1 MMQTLLTQTPSAPAN
16 GLDKA
21 PLSGSVES
29 KSIDGG
35 TSSDSKGDFAILIA
49 KAQNCEQGAAE
60 ASQGDNN
67 VRSAKSLAT
76 ESASPNEEASKE
88 QDPDADSKVEEV
100 PATDFLLRLQ
110 DSLKLDTSLVTPQL
124 AVVAQ
129 QSATAV
135 DGNPLPQEGEQQGI
149 ALDESEPAP
158 AAARIAR
165 QLAGQTGAQSPLA
178 TTAQLTPET
187 TVSPSAAR
195 VVVQGDASS
204 AVLSPSVLSSEGE
217 KAATTADEQSGEKAS
232 AKGETPAGGKHTK
245 PLTGAERMAQLAK
258 VLPVDESAS
267 TTKPAESLATKEAGD
282 SKSDSAAS
290 SAVTGKGQT
299 AQAATQGAAL
309 KAFSEGLKQPEV
321 GAAATSA
328 TAEGH
333 DGSSNSTGKS
343 VSNSGAKVNQ
353 NDVSFTAK
361 QEGRLTAKEGSD
373 SKSDSVTSSAV
384 TSKGQTAQAA
394 TQGAALKAFSEG
406 LKQPDAGTVTTA
418 TTAENTGMAG
428 KGAEKSAAEGSQ
440 QPATAANQGSAPV
453 TTAQSAAAQSGVT
466 SNTTTQTDSAA
477 APVMVAP
484 EQVLAQAE
492 SQGPQAPLSSIA
504 AGIKQMDVTGTD
516 EVRKAVQ
523 LEVKPKAG
531 ESEKSL
537 VAATSSS
544 ESSQSQTVQHGQ
556 NSQPQPQV
564 ADSRAP
570 AAEGTLRREPQN
582 LPHLKLASQE
592 APAELHQ
599 KVNVML
605 AEKLQQAEI
614 QLDPLGLGKM
624 KIQIQIGADSQA
636 NVHFVVQHGQTRE
649 MLEQAMPRLRDMLAG
664 QGIQLGQTQ
673 VQQQSQQQQQQGQPT
688 FSGQGQQG
696 QSGGQSHA
704 GNGQVEG
711 EPTTANLSLLVEST
725 NGSGIDF
732 YA

>member
-35 TSSDSKGDFAILIA
+35 TGSDSKGDFATLIA
-49 KAQNCEQGAAE
+49 KARNSEQGAAE
-60 ASQGDNN
+60 ATQGGNH

-76 ESASPNEEASKE
+76 ESASPKEETGKE
-88 QDPDADSKVEEV
+88 QDPDADNKVEEV

-124 AVVAQ
+124 AVAAQ
-129 QSATAV
+129 QSATVV
-135 DGNPLPQEGEQQGI
+135 DGNPLPQEGELEGI
-149 ALDESEPAP
+149 ALDESEQTP
-158 AAARIAR
+158 AAARIAQ

-178 TTAQLTPET
+178 TTANSTLDT
-187 TVSPSAAR
+187 TVSSSAAR
-195 VVVQGDASS
+195 VVAQGDAS
-204 AVLSPSVLSSEGE
+204 AAVLSSEGE
-217 KAATTADEQSGEKAS
+217 DVATIADGQAGEKAS
-232 AKGETPAGGKHTK
+232 AKGETLGADGKQTK
-245 PLTGAERMAQLAK
+245 PITGAERMAQLAK
-258 VLPVDESAS
+258 VLPVDESANTAKS
-267 TTKPAESLATKEAGD
+267 AESLAAKEAGD
-282 SKSDSAAS
+282 SKSDLSAS
-290 SAVTGKGQT
+290 SALTNKGQAT
-299 AQAATQGAAL
+299 QATTQGAAL
-309 KAFSEGLKQPEV
+309 KAFSEGLKQSEAV
-321 GAAATSA
+321 AATTSAAA
-328 TAEGH
+328 
-333 DGSSNSTGKS
+333 DGS
-343 VSNSGAKVNQ
+343 GA
-353 NDVSFTAK
+353 
-361 QEGRLTAKEGSD
+361 
-373 SKSDSVTSSAV
+373 
-384 TSKGQTAQAA
+384 
-394 TQGAALKAFSEG
+394 
-406 LKQPDAGTVTTA
+406 
-418 TTAENTGMAG
+418 AG

-440 QPATAANQGSAPV
+440 QPATAANQGSAQV
-453 TTAQSAAAQSGVT
+453 ATAQSAAESAAAQSSVT
-466 SNTTTQTDSAA
+466 ANATAQSDSAA

-484 EQVLAQAE
+484 QQVLAQAE
-492 SQGPQAPLSSIA
+492 SQGPQAPLSTIS
-504 AGIKQMDVTGTD
+504 AGIKQMEVTGTD
-516 EVRKAVQ
+516 EVRKAVS

-531 ESEKSL
+531 EAEKSL
-537 VAATSSS
+537 VATTSSS
-544 ESSQSQTVQHGQ
+544 ESSPSQTVQHGQ
-556 NSQPQPQV
+556 NSQTQLQV

-570 AAEGTLRREPQN
+570 AAETTLRREPQN

-624 KIQIQIGADSQA
+624 KIQIQMGADSQA

-688 FSGQGQQG
+688 FNGQGQQG
-696 QSGGQSHA
+696 QSSGQQRS
-704 GNGQVEG
+704 GNGLVEG
-711 EPTTANLSLLVEST
+711 ELTTSNPSLLVEST

>member
-35 TSSDSKGDFAILIA
+35 TGSDSKGDFATLIA
-49 KAQNCEQGAAE
+49 KARNSEQGAAE
-60 ASQGDNN
+60 ATQGGNH

-76 ESASPNEEASKE
+76 ESASPKEEISKE
-88 QDPDADSKVEEV
+88 QDPDADNKVEEV

-124 AVVAQ
+124 AVAAQ

-135 DGNPLPQEGEQQGI
+135 DGNPLPQEGELEGI
-149 ALDESEPAP
+149 ALDEGEQTP
-158 AAARIAR
+158 AAARIAQ

-178 TTAQLTPET
+178 TTANSTLDT
-187 TVSPSAAR
+187 TVLSSAAR
-195 VVVQGDASS
+195 VVAQGDAS
-204 AVLSPSVLSSEGE
+204 AAVLSSEGE
-217 KAATTADEQSGEKAS
+217 DAATTADEQTGEKAF
-232 AKGETPAGGKHTK
+232 AKGETLGADGKHTK
-245 PLTGAERMAQLAK
+245 PLTGAERMALLAK
-258 VLPVDESAS
+258 VLPVDESANTAKS
-267 TTKPAESLATKEAGD
+267 AESLAAKEAGD
-282 SKSDSAAS
+282 SKSDLAAS
-290 SAVTGKGQT
+290 NALTNKGQAT
-299 AQAATQGAAL
+299 QAVTQGAAL
-309 KAFSEGLKQPEV
+309 KAFSEGLKQPEA
-321 GAAATSA
+321 GAATTSA
-328 TAEGH
+328 TA
-333 DGSSNSTGKS
+333 DGSG
-343 VSNSGAKVNQ
+343 V
-353 NDVSFTAK
+353 
-361 QEGRLTAKEGSD
+361 
-373 SKSDSVTSSAV
+373 
-384 TSKGQTAQAA
+384 
-394 TQGAALKAFSEG
+394 
-406 LKQPDAGTVTTA
+406 
-418 TTAENTGMAG
+418 AG

-453 TTAQSAAAQSGVT
+453 TTAQSAAESAAAQSSVT
-466 SNTTTQTDSAA
+466 ANVTAQTDSAA
-477 APVMVAP
+477 GPVMVAP
-484 EQVLAQAE
+484 QQVLAQAE
-492 SQGPQAPLSSIA
+492 SQGPQAPLSTIS
-504 AGIKQMDVTGTD
+504 AGIKQMEVTGSD
-516 EVRKAVQ
+516 EVRKAVS

-531 ESEKSL
+531 EAEKSL
-537 VAATSSS
+537 VATTSSS
-544 ESSQSQTVQHGQ
+544 ESSPSQTVQHGQ
-556 NSQPQPQV
+556 NSQTQPQV

-570 AAEGTLRREPQN
+570 AAETTLRREPQN

-624 KIQIQIGADSQA
+624 KIQIQMGADSQA

-688 FSGQGQQG
+688 FNGQGQQG
-696 QSGGQSHA
+696 QSSGQQRS
-704 GNGQVEG
+704 GNGLVEG
-711 EPTTANLSLLVEST
+711 ELTTSNPSLLVEST

>member
-1 MMQTLLTQTPSAPAN
+1 MMQTLLTQTPSAAAN

-35 TSSDSKGDFAILIA
+35 TGSDSKGDFATLIA
-49 KAQNCEQGAAE
+49 KARNSEQGTAE
-60 ASQGDNN
+60 ATQGGNH

-76 ESASPNEEASKE
+76 ESASPKEESSKE
-88 QDPDADSKVEEV
+88 QDPDADNKVEQV

-124 AVVAQ
+124 AVAAQ
-129 QSATAV
+129 QSATVV
-135 DGNPLPQEGEQQGI
+135 DGNPLPQEGELEGI
-149 ALDESEPAP
+149 ALDESEQTP
-158 AAARIAR
+158 AAARIAQ
-165 QLAGQTGAQSPLA
+165 QLTGQTGTQSPLA
-178 TTAQLTPET
+178 TTANSTLDT
-187 TVSPSAAR
+187 TVSSSAAR
-195 VVVQGDASS
+195 VVTQGDAS
-204 AVLSPSVLSSEGE
+204 AAVLSSEGE
-217 KAATTADEQSGEKAS
+217 DAATTADEQTGEKAS
-232 AKGETPAGGKHTK
+232 AKGETLGADGKQTK

-267 TTKPAESLATKEAGD
+267 TAKSAESLAAKEAGD
-282 SKSDSAAS
+282 SKSDLSVSNAL
-290 SAVTGKGQT
+290 TNKGQAT
-299 AQAATQGAAL
+299 QAATQGAAL
-309 KAFSEGLKQPEV
+309 KAFSEGLKQPEA
-321 GAAATSA
+321 GATTTSA
-328 TAEGH
+328 TA
-333 DGSSNSTGKS
+333 DGSG
-343 VSNSGAKVNQ
+343 VV
-353 NDVSFTAK
+353 
-361 QEGRLTAKEGSD
+361 
-373 SKSDSVTSSAV
+373 
-384 TSKGQTAQAA
+384 
-394 TQGAALKAFSEG
+394 
-406 LKQPDAGTVTTA
+406 
-418 TTAENTGMAG
+418 G
-428 KGAEKSAAEGSQ
+428 KGTEKGAAEGSL

-453 TTAQSAAAQSGVT
+453 TTAQSAAESAAAQGNVT
-466 SNTTTQTDSAA
+466 TNATTQSDSAA

-484 EQVLAQAE
+484 QQVLAQAE
-492 SQGPQAPLSSIA
+492 SQGPQAPLSTIS
-504 AGIKQMDVTGTD
+504 AGIKQMEVTGTD
-516 EVRKAVQ
+516 EVRKAVS

-531 ESEKSL
+531 EAEKSL
-537 VAATSSS
+537 VATTSSS

-556 NSQPQPQV
+556 NSQTQPQV

-570 AAEGTLRREPQN
+570 AAETTLRREPQN

-624 KIQIQIGADSQA
+624 KIQIQMGADSQA

-688 FSGQGQQG
+688 FNGQGQQG
-696 QSGGQSHA
+696 QSSGQPRS
-704 GNGQVEG
+704 GNGLVEG
-711 EPTTANLSLLVEST
+711 ELTTSNPSLLVEST

>member
-35 TSSDSKGDFAILIA
+35 TGSDSKGDFATLIA
-49 KAQNCEQGAAE
+49 KARNSEQGAAE
-60 ASQGDNN
+60 ATQGGNH

-76 ESASPNEEASKE
+76 ESASPKEETGKE
-88 QDPDADSKVEEV
+88 QDPDADNKVEEV

-124 AVVAQ
+124 AVAAQ
-129 QSATAV
+129 QSATVV
-135 DGNPLPQEGEQQGI
+135 DGNPLPQEGELEGI
-149 ALDESEPAP
+149 ALDEGEQTP
-158 AAARIAR
+158 AAARIAQ

-178 TTAQLTPET
+178 TTANSTSET
-187 TVSPSAAR
+187 TVSSSAAR
-195 VVVQGDASS
+195 VVAQGDAS
-204 AVLSPSVLSSEGE
+204 AAVLSSEGE
-217 KAATTADEQSGEKAS
+217 DAATTADGQSGEKAF
-232 AKGETPAGGKHTK
+232 AKGETLGADGKHTK

-267 TTKPAESLATKEAGD
+267 TAKSVESLAAKEAGD
-282 SKSDSAAS
+282 SKSDLAAS
-290 SAVTGKGQT
+290 NALTNKGQ
-299 AQAATQGAAL
+299 ATQATTQGTAL
-309 KAFSEGLKQPEV
+309 KAFSEGLKQSEA
-321 GAAATSA
+321 GAATTSA
-328 TAEGH
+328 TA
-333 DGSSNSTGKS
+333 DGSG
-343 VSNSGAKVNQ
+343 V
-353 NDVSFTAK
+353 
-361 QEGRLTAKEGSD
+361 
-373 SKSDSVTSSAV
+373 
-384 TSKGQTAQAA
+384 
-394 TQGAALKAFSEG
+394 
-406 LKQPDAGTVTTA
+406 
-418 TTAENTGMAG
+418 AG

-440 QPATAANQGSAPV
+440 QSATAANQGSAYV
-453 TTAQSAAAQSGVT
+453 TTAQSAAESAAAQSSVT
-466 SNTTTQTDSAA
+466 ANATAQSDSAA

-484 EQVLAQAE
+484 QQVLAQAE
-492 SQGPQAPLSSIA
+492 SQGPQAPLSTIS
-504 AGIKQMDVTGTD
+504 AGIKQMEVTGTD
-516 EVRKAVQ
+516 EVRKAVS

-531 ESEKSL
+531 EAEKSL
-537 VAATSSS
+537 VATTSNS
-544 ESSQSQTVQHGQ
+544 ESSPSQTVQHGQ
-556 NSQPQPQV
+556 NSQTQPQV

-570 AAEGTLRREPQN
+570 AAETTLRREPQN

-624 KIQIQIGADSQA
+624 KIQIQMGADSQA

-688 FSGQGQQG
+688 FNGQGQQG
-696 QSGGQSHA
+696 QSSGQPQS
-704 GNGQVEG
+704 GNGLVEG
-711 EPTTANLSLLVEST
+711 ELTTSNPSLLVEST

>member
-35 TSSDSKGDFAILIA
+35 TGSDSKGDFATLIA
-49 KAQNCEQGAAE
+49 KARNSEQGTPE
-60 ASQGDNN
+60 ATQGGNH

-76 ESASPNEEASKE
+76 ESASPKEEIGKE
-88 QDPDADSKVEEV
+88 EDPDADNKVEEV

-124 AVVAQ
+124 AVAAQ

-135 DGNPLPQEGEQQGI
+135 DGNPLPQEGEQEGI
-149 ALDESEPAP
+149 ALDEGEQTP
-158 AAARIAR
+158 AAARIAS

-178 TTAQLTPET
+178 TTANSTLDT
-187 TVSPSAAR
+187 TVSSSAAR
-195 VVVQGDASS
+195 VVAKGDAS
-204 AVLSPSVLSSEGE
+204 AAVLSSEGE
-217 KAATTADEQSGEKAS
+217 DAATTADGQAGEKAS
-232 AKGETPAGGKHTK
+232 AKGETLGADGKHTK

-258 VLPVDESAS
+258 VLPVDESANTAKS
-267 TTKPAESLATKEAGD
+267 AESLAAKEAGD
-282 SKSDSAAS
+282 SKSDLAAS
-290 SAVTGKGQT
+290 NALTNKGQAT
-299 AQAATQGAAL
+299 QAATQGAAL
-309 KAFSEGLKQPEV
+309 KAFNEGLKQSEA
-321 GAAATSA
+321 GAATTSA
-328 TAEGH
+328 TA
-333 DGSSNSTGKS
+333 DGSG
-343 VSNSGAKVNQ
+343 V
-353 NDVSFTAK
+353 
-361 QEGRLTAKEGSD
+361 
-373 SKSDSVTSSAV
+373 
-384 TSKGQTAQAA
+384 
-394 TQGAALKAFSEG
+394 
-406 LKQPDAGTVTTA
+406 
-418 TTAENTGMAG
+418 AG

-440 QPATAANQGSAPV
+440 QPAPAANQGSAPV
-453 TTAQSAAAQSGVT
+453 TTAQSAAESAAAQSSVT
-466 SNTTTQTDSAA
+466 TNATTPTDSAA

-484 EQVLAQAE
+484 QQVLAQAE
-492 SQGPQAPLSSIA
+492 SQGPQAPLSTIS
-504 AGIKQMDVTGTD
+504 AGIKQMEVTGSD
-516 EVRKAVQ
+516 EVRKAIS

-531 ESEKSL
+531 EAEKSL
-537 VAATSSS
+537 VATTSSS

-556 NSQPQPQV
+556 NSQTQPQV

-570 AAEGTLRREPQN
+570 AAETTLRREPQN

-624 KIQIQIGADSQA
+624 KIQIQMGADSQA

-688 FSGQGQQG
+688 FNGQGQQG
-696 QSGGQSHA
+696 QSSGQQRS
-704 GNGQVEG
+704 GNGLVEG
-711 EPTTANLSLLVEST
+711 ELTTSNPSLLVEST

>member
-35 TSSDSKGDFAILIA
+35 TGSDSKGDFATLIA
-49 KAQNCEQGAAE
+49 KARNSEQGAAE
-60 ASQGDNN
+60 ATQGGNH

-76 ESASPNEEASKE
+76 ESASPKEETGKE
-88 QDPDADSKVEEV
+88 QDPDADNKVEEV

-124 AVVAQ
+124 AVAAQ

-135 DGNPLPQEGEQQGI
+135 DGNPLPQEGELEGI
-149 ALDESEPAP
+149 ALDESEQTP
-158 AAARIAR
+158 AAARIAN

-178 TTAQLTPET
+178 TTANSTSET
-187 TVSPSAAR
+187 TVLSSAAR
-195 VVVQGDASS
+195 VVAQGDAS
-204 AVLSPSVLSSEGE
+204 AAVLSSEGE
-217 KAATTADEQSGEKAS
+217 DAATTADGQAGEKAS
-232 AKGETPAGGKHTK
+232 AKGETLGADGKHTK

-267 TTKPAESLATKEAGD
+267 TAKSAESLAAKEAGD
-282 SKSDSAAS
+282 SKSDLAAS
-290 SAVTGKGQT
+290 NALTNKGQATQT
-299 AQAATQGAAL
+299 AIQGAAL
-309 KAFSEGLKQPEV
+309 KAFNEGLKQPEA
-321 GAAATSA
+321 GTA
-328 TAEGH
+328 TAEG
-333 DGSSNSTGKS
+333 
-343 VSNSGAKVNQ
+343 
-353 NDVSFTAK
+353 
-361 QEGRLTAKEGSD
+361 SD
-373 SKSDSVTSSAV
+373 
-384 TSKGQTAQAA
+384 A
-394 TQGAALKAFSEG
+394 T
-406 LKQPDAGTVTTA
+406 
-418 TTAENTGMAG
+418 G
-428 KGAEKSAAEGSQ
+428 KGAEKGAAEGSQ

-453 TTAQSAAAQSGVT
+453 RTAQSAAESAAAQSSVT
-466 SNTTTQTDSAA
+466 TNATTPTDSAA

-484 EQVLAQAE
+484 QQVLAQAE
-492 SQGPQAPLSSIA
+492 SQGPQAPLSTIS
-504 AGIKQMDVTGTD
+504 AGIKQMEVTGTD
-516 EVRKAVQ
+516 EVRKAVS

-531 ESEKSL
+531 EAEKSL
-537 VAATSSS
+537 VATTSSS
-544 ESSQSQTVQHGQ
+544 ESSPSQTVQHGQ
-556 NSQPQPQV
+556 NSQTQPQV

-570 AAEGTLRREPQN
+570 AAETTLRREPQN

-624 KIQIQIGADSQA
+624 KIQIQMGADSQA

-649 MLEQAMPRLRDMLAG
+649 MLEQTMPRLRDMLAG

-688 FSGQGQQG
+688 FNGQGQQG
-696 QSGGQSHA
+696 QSSGQPRS
-704 GNGQVEG
+704 GNGLVEG
-711 EPTTANLSLLVEST
+711 ELTTSNPSLLVEST

>member
-35 TSSDSKGDFAILIA
+35 TGSDSKGDFATLIA
-49 KAQNCEQGAAE
+49 KVRNSEQGAAE
-60 ASQGDNN
+60 ATQGGNH

-76 ESASPNEEASKE
+76 ESASPKEETGKE
-88 QDPDADSKVEEV
+88 QDPDADNKVEEV

-124 AVVAQ
+124 AVAAQ

-135 DGNPLPQEGEQQGI
+135 DGNPLPQEGELEGI
-149 ALDESEPAP
+149 ALDESEQTP
-158 AAARIAR
+158 AAARIAS

-178 TTAQLTPET
+178 TTANSTLDT
-187 TVSPSAAR
+187 TISSSAAR
-195 VVVQGDASS
+195 VVAQGDAS
-204 AVLSPSVLSSEGE
+204 AAVLSSEGE
-217 KAATTADEQSGEKAS
+217 DAATTADEQTGEKAF
-232 AKGETPAGGKHTK
+232 AKGETLGADGKHTK
-245 PLTGAERMAQLAK
+245 PLTGAERMALLAK

-267 TTKPAESLATKEAGD
+267 TAKSAESLAAKEAGD
-282 SKSDSAAS
+282 SKSDLAAS
-290 SAVTGKGQT
+290 IALTNKGQAT
-299 AQAATQGAAL
+299 QATTQGAAL
-309 KAFSEGLKQPEV
+309 KAFSEGLKQSEA
-321 GAAATSA
+321 GAATTSA
-328 TAEGH
+328 AA
-333 DGSSNSTGKS
+333 DGSG
-343 VSNSGAKVNQ
+343 V
-353 NDVSFTAK
+353 
-361 QEGRLTAKEGSD
+361 
-373 SKSDSVTSSAV
+373 
-384 TSKGQTAQAA
+384 
-394 TQGAALKAFSEG
+394 
-406 LKQPDAGTVTTA
+406 
-418 TTAENTGMAG
+418 AG

-440 QPATAANQGSAPV
+440 QQATAANQGSAPV
-453 TTAQSAAAQSGVT
+453 RTAQSAAESAAAQSSVT
-466 SNTTTQTDSAA
+466 TNATAQTDSAA

-484 EQVLAQAE
+484 QQVLAQAE
-492 SQGPQAPLSSIA
+492 SQGPQAPLSIIS
-504 AGIKQMDVTGTD
+504 AGIKQVEVTGTD
-516 EVRKAVQ
+516 EVRKAVS

-531 ESEKSL
+531 EAEKSL
-537 VAATSSS
+537 VATTSSG
-544 ESSQSQTVQHGQ
+544 ESSPSQTVQHGQ
-556 NSQPQPQV
+556 NSQTQPQV

-570 AAEGTLRREPQN
+570 AAETTLRREPQN

-624 KIQIQIGADSQA
+624 KIQIQMGADSQA

-688 FSGQGQQG
+688 FNGQEQQG
-696 QSGGQSHA
+696 QSSGQQRS
-704 GNGQVEG
+704 GNGLVEG
-711 EPTTANLSLLVEST
+711 ELTTSNPSLLVEST

>member
-1 MMQTLLTQTPSAPAN
+1 MMQTLLTQTPSAAAN

-35 TSSDSKGDFAILIA
+35 TGSDSKGDFATLIA
-49 KAQNCEQGAAE
+49 KARNSEQGAAE
-60 ASQGDNN
+60 ATQGGNH

-76 ESASPNEEASKE
+76 ESASPKEETGKE
-88 QDPDADSKVEEV
+88 QAPDADNKVEEV

-124 AVVAQ
+124 AVAAQ

-135 DGNPLPQEGEQQGI
+135 DGNPLPQEGELEGI
-149 ALDESEPAP
+149 ALDESEQTP
-158 AAARIAR
+158 AAARITS
-165 QLAGQTGAQSPLA
+165 QLAGQTGAQTANSTLD
-178 TTAQLTPET
+178 TTI
-187 TVSPSAAR
+187 SSSAAR
-195 VVVQGDASS
+195 VVAQGDAS
-204 AVLSPSVLSSEGE
+204 AAVLSSEGE
-217 KAATTADEQSGEKAS
+217 DAATTADEQTGEKAS
-232 AKGETPAGGKHTK
+232 AKGETLGADGKHTK

-258 VLPVDESAS
+258 VLPVDESTS
-267 TTKPAESLATKEAGD
+267 TAKSAESLAEKEAGD
-282 SKSDSAAS
+282 SKSDLAANNS
-290 SAVTGKGQT
+290 LTNKGQAT
-299 AQAATQGAAL
+299 QAATQGAAL
-309 KAFSEGLKQPEV
+309 KAFSEGLKPPEA
-321 GAAATSA
+321 GTATATA
-328 TAEGH
+328 TAEG
-333 DGSSNSTGKS
+333 
-343 VSNSGAKVNQ
+343 SGA
-353 NDVSFTAK
+353 
-361 QEGRLTAKEGSD
+361 
-373 SKSDSVTSSAV
+373 
-384 TSKGQTAQAA
+384 
-394 TQGAALKAFSEG
+394 
-406 LKQPDAGTVTTA
+406 
-418 TTAENTGMAG
+418 AG
-428 KGAEKSAAEGSQ
+428 KGAEKGAAEGSQ

-453 TTAQSAAAQSGVT
+453 TTAQSAAESAAESAAAQGNVT
-466 SNTTTQTDSAA
+466 TNATTQSDSAA

-484 EQVLAQAE
+484 QQVLAQAE
-492 SQGPQAPLSSIA
+492 SQGPQAPLSTIS
-504 AGIKQMDVTGTD
+504 AGIKQMEVTGTD
-516 EVRKAVQ
+516 EVRKAVS

-531 ESEKSL
+531 EAEKSL
-537 VAATSSS
+537 VATTSSS

-556 NSQPQPQV
+556 NSQTQPQV

-570 AAEGTLRREPQN
+570 AAETTLRREPQN

-624 KIQIQIGADSQA
+624 KIQIQMGADSQA

-688 FSGQGQQG
+688 FNGQGQQG
-696 QSGGQSHA
+696 QSSGQQRS
-704 GNGQVEG
+704 GNGLVEG
-711 EPTTANLSLLVEST
+711 ELTTSNPSLLVEST

>member
-1 MMQTLLTQTPSAPAN
+1 MMQTLLTQTPSAAAN

-35 TSSDSKGDFAILIA
+35 TGSDSKGDFATLIA
-49 KAQNCEQGAAE
+49 KARNSEQGAAE
-60 ASQGDNN
+60 ATQGGNH

-76 ESASPNEEASKE
+76 ESASPKEETGKE
-88 QDPDADSKVEEV
+88 QDPDADNKVEEV

-124 AVVAQ
+124 AVAAQ
-129 QSATAV
+129 QSTTAV
-135 DGNPLPQEGEQQGI
+135 DGNPLPQEGEQEGI
-149 ALDESEPAP
+149 ALDESEQTP
-158 AAARIAR
+158 AAARIAS

-178 TTAQLTPET
+178 TTVNSTLDT
-187 TVSPSAAR
+187 TVSSSAAR
-195 VVVQGDASS
+195 VVAKGDAS
-204 AVLSPSVLSSEGE
+204 AAVLSSEGE
-217 KAATTADEQSGEKAS
+217 DAATTADGQTGEKAS
-232 AKGETPAGGKHTK
+232 AKGETLGADGKHTK

-267 TTKPAESLATKEAGD
+267 TAKSAESLAAKEAGD
-282 SKSDSAAS
+282 SKSDPAAS
-290 SAVTGKGQT
+290 NALTNKGQAT
-299 AQAATQGAAL
+299 QAATQGAAL
-309 KAFSEGLKQPEV
+309 KAFSEGLKQSEA
-321 GAAATSA
+321 GAATTSA
-328 TAEGH
+328 TA
-333 DGSSNSTGKS
+333 DGSG
-343 VSNSGAKVNQ
+343 V
-353 NDVSFTAK
+353 
-361 QEGRLTAKEGSD
+361 
-373 SKSDSVTSSAV
+373 
-384 TSKGQTAQAA
+384 
-394 TQGAALKAFSEG
+394 
-406 LKQPDAGTVTTA
+406 
-418 TTAENTGMAG
+418 AG

-440 QPATAANQGSAPV
+440 QSATVANQGSAPV
-453 TTAQSAAAQSGVT
+453 TTAQSAAESAAAQSSVT
-466 SNTTTQTDSAA
+466 ANATAQSDSAT

-484 EQVLAQAE
+484 QQVLAQAE
-492 SQGPQAPLSSIA
+492 SQGPQAPLSTIS
-504 AGIKQMDVTGTD
+504 AGIKQMEVTGTD
-516 EVRKAVQ
+516 EVRKAVS

-531 ESEKSL
+531 EAEKSL
-537 VAATSSS
+537 VATTSSG
-544 ESSQSQTVQHGQ
+544 ESSPSQTVQHGQ
-556 NSQPQPQV
+556 NSQTQPQV

-570 AAEGTLRREPQN
+570 AAETTLRRESQN

-624 KIQIQIGADSQA
+624 KIQIQMGADSQA

-688 FSGQGQQG
+688 FNGQGQSSG
-696 QSGGQSHA
+696 QPRS
-704 GNGQVEG
+704 GNGLVEG
-711 EPTTANLSLLVEST
+711 ELTTSNPSLLVEST

>member
-35 TSSDSKGDFAILIA
+35 TGSDSKGDFATLIA
-49 KAQNCEQGAAE
+49 KARNSEQGAAE
-60 ASQGDNN
+60 ATQGGNH

-76 ESASPNEEASKE
+76 ESASPKEETSKE
-88 QDPDADSKVEEV
+88 QDPYADNKVEEV

-124 AVVAQ
+124 AVAAQ
-129 QSATAV
+129 QSATVV
-135 DGNPLPQEGEQQGI
+135 DGNPLPQEGEQEGI
-149 ALDESEPAP
+149 ALDESEQTP
-158 AAARIAR
+158 AAARIAS
-165 QLAGQTGAQSPLA
+165 QLAGQTGAQ
-178 TTAQLTPET
+178 TANSTLDT
-187 TVSPSAAR
+187 TVSSSAAR
-195 VVVQGDASS
+195 VVTQGDAS
-204 AVLSPSVLSSEGE
+204 AAVLSSEGE
-217 KAATTADEQSGEKAS
+217 DAATTADGQSGEKAS
-232 AKGETPAGGKHTK
+232 AKGETLGADGKQTK

-267 TTKPAESLATKEAGD
+267 TAKSAESLAAKEAGD
-282 SKSDSAAS
+282 SKSDLAAS
-290 SAVTGKGQT
+290 NAVTNKGQAT
-299 AQAATQGAAL
+299 QAATQGAAL
-309 KAFSEGLKQPEV
+309 KAFNEGLKQPEA
-321 GAAATSA
+321 GTATA
-328 TAEGH
+328 TAEG
-333 DGSSNSTGKS
+333 
-343 VSNSGAKVNQ
+343 SGA
-353 NDVSFTAK
+353 T
-361 QEGRLTAKEGSD
+361 
-373 SKSDSVTSSAV
+373 
-384 TSKGQTAQAA
+384 
-394 TQGAALKAFSEG
+394 
-406 LKQPDAGTVTTA
+406 
-418 TTAENTGMAG
+418 G

-440 QPATAANQGSAPV
+440 QSATAANQGSAHV
-453 TTAQSAAAQSGVT
+453 TTAQSAAESAAAQGSVT
-466 SNTTTQTDSAA
+466 ANATAQTDSAA

-484 EQVLAQAE
+484 QQVLAQAE
-492 SQGPQAPLSSIA
+492 SQGPQAPLSTIS
-504 AGIKQMDVTGTD
+504 AGIKQMEVTGSD
-516 EVRKAVQ
+516 EVRKAVS

-531 ESEKSL
+531 EAEKSL
-537 VAATSSS
+537 VATTSSS
-544 ESSQSQTVQHGQ
+544 ESSPSQTVQHGQ
-556 NSQPQPQV
+556 NSQTQPQV

-570 AAEGTLRREPQN
+570 AAETTLRRELQN

-624 KIQIQIGADSQA
+624 KIQIQMGADSQA

-688 FSGQGQQG
+688 FNGQGQQG
-696 QSGGQSHA
+696 QSSGQPRS
-704 GNGQVEG
+704 GNGLVEG
-711 EPTTANLSLLVEST
+711 ELTTSNPSLLVEST

>member
-1 MMQTLLTQTPSAPAN
+1 MMQTLLTQTPSAAAN

-35 TSSDSKGDFAILIA
+35 TGSDSKGDFATLIA
-49 KAQNCEQGAAE
+49 KARNSEQGAAE
-60 ASQGDNN
+60 ATQGGNH

-76 ESASPNEEASKE
+76 ESASPKEETGKE
-88 QDPDADSKVEEV
+88 QASDADNKVEEV

-124 AVVAQ
+124 AVAAQ
-129 QSATAV
+129 QSATVV
-135 DGNPLPQEGEQQGI
+135 DGNPLPQEGELEGI
-149 ALDESEPAP
+149 ALDESEQTP
-158 AAARIAR
+158 AAARIAS

-178 TTAQLTPET
+178 TTANSTSET
-187 TVSPSAAR
+187 TVSSSAAR
-195 VVVQGDASS
+195 VVAQGDAS
-204 AVLSPSVLSSEGE
+204 AAVLSSEGE
-217 KAATTADEQSGEKAS
+217 DAATTADGQTGEKAS
-232 AKGETPAGGKHTK
+232 AKGETLGADGKHTK

-258 VLPVDESAS
+258 VLPVDESANTAKS
-267 TTKPAESLATKEAGD
+267 AESLAAKEAGD
-282 SKSDSAAS
+282 SKSDPAAS
-290 SAVTGKGQT
+290 NALTNKGQAT
-299 AQAATQGAAL
+299 QAATQGAAL
-309 KAFSEGLKQPEV
+309 KAFSEGLKQSEA
-321 GAAATSA
+321 GAATTSA
-328 TAEGH
+328 TA
-333 DGSSNSTGKS
+333 DGSG
-343 VSNSGAKVNQ
+343 V
-353 NDVSFTAK
+353 
-361 QEGRLTAKEGSD
+361 
-373 SKSDSVTSSAV
+373 
-384 TSKGQTAQAA
+384 
-394 TQGAALKAFSEG
+394 
-406 LKQPDAGTVTTA
+406 
-418 TTAENTGMAG
+418 AG
-428 KGAEKSAAEGSQ
+428 KGAEKSAAEGSL

-453 TTAQSAAAQSGVT
+453 TTAQSAAESAAAQGSVT
-466 SNTTTQTDSAA
+466 ANATAQTDRAA

-484 EQVLAQAE
+484 QQVLAQAE
-492 SQGPQAPLSSIA
+492 SQGPQAPLSTIS
-504 AGIKQMDVTGTD
+504 AGIKQMEVTCTD
-516 EVRKAVQ
+516 EVRKAVS

-531 ESEKSL
+531 EAEKSL
-537 VAATSSS
+537 VATTSSS
-544 ESSQSQTVQHGQ
+544 ESSPSQTVQHGQ
-556 NSQPQPQV
+556 NSQTQPQV

-570 AAEGTLRREPQN
+570 AAETTLRREPQN

-624 KIQIQIGADSQA
+624 KIQIQMGADSQA

-688 FSGQGQQG
+688 FNGQGQQG
-696 QSGGQSHA
+696 QSSGQQRS
-704 GNGQVEG
+704 GNGLVEG
-711 EPTTANLSLLVEST
+711 ELTTSNPSLLVEST

>member
-1 MMQTLLTQTPSAPAN
+1 MMQTLLTQTPSAAAN

-35 TSSDSKGDFAILIA
+35 TGSDSKGDFATLIA
-49 KAQNCEQGAAE
+49 KARNSEQGTPE
-60 ASQGDNN
+60 ATQGGNH

-76 ESASPNEEASKE
+76 ESASPKEETSKE
-88 QDPDADSKVEEV
+88 QDPDADNKVEEV

-124 AVVAQ
+124 AVAAQ

-135 DGNPLPQEGEQQGI
+135 DGNPLPQEGEQEGI
-149 ALDESEPAP
+149 ALDEGEQTP
-158 AAARIAR
+158 AAARIAQ

-178 TTAQLTPET
+178 TTANSTLDT
-187 TVSPSAAR
+187 TVSSSAAR
-195 VVVQGDASS
+195 VVVKGDAS
-204 AVLSPSVLSSEGE
+204 AAVLSSEGE
-217 KAATTADEQSGEKAS
+217 DAATTTDRQSGEKAS
-232 AKGETPAGGKHTK
+232 AKGETLGADGKHSK

-258 VLPVDESAS
+258 VLPVDESANTAKS
-267 TTKPAESLATKEAGD
+267 AESLAAKEAGD
-282 SKSDSAAS
+282 SKSDLAAS
-290 SAVTGKGQT
+290 NALTNKGQAT
-299 AQAATQGAAL
+299 QAATQGAAL
-309 KAFSEGLKQPEV
+309 KAFNEGLKQPEA
-321 GAAATSA
+321 GAATTSA
-328 TAEGH
+328 TA
-333 DGSSNSTGKS
+333 DGSG
-343 VSNSGAKVNQ
+343 V
-353 NDVSFTAK
+353 
-361 QEGRLTAKEGSD
+361 
-373 SKSDSVTSSAV
+373 
-384 TSKGQTAQAA
+384 
-394 TQGAALKAFSEG
+394 
-406 LKQPDAGTVTTA
+406 
-418 TTAENTGMAG
+418 AG
-428 KGAEKSAAEGSQ
+428 KGAEKGAAEGSQ

-453 TTAQSAAAQSGVT
+453 TTAQSAAESAAAQGSVTANATAQS
-466 SNTTTQTDSAA
+466 DSAA

-484 EQVLAQAE
+484 QQVLAQAE
-492 SQGPQAPLSSIA
+492 SQGPQAPLSTIS
-504 AGIKQMDVTGTD
+504 AGIKQMEVTGTD
-516 EVRKAVQ
+516 EVRKAVS

-531 ESEKSL
+531 EAEKSL
-537 VAATSSS
+537 VAMTSSG
-544 ESSQSQTVQHGQ
+544 ESSPSQTVQHGQ
-556 NSQPQPQV
+556 NSQTQPQI

-570 AAEGTLRREPQN
+570 AAETTLRREPQN

-624 KIQIQIGADSQA
+624 KIQIQMGVDSQA

-688 FSGQGQQG
+688 FNGQGQQG
-696 QSGGQSHA
+696 QSSGQQRS
-704 GNGQVEG
+704 GNGLVEG
-711 EPTTANLSLLVEST
+711 ELTTSNPSLLVEST

>member
-16 GLDKA
+16 GSDKA

-35 TSSDSKGDFAILIA
+35 TGSDSKGDFATLIA
-49 KAQNCEQGAAE
+49 KARNSEQGAAE
-60 ASQGDNN
+60 STQGGNH

-76 ESASPNEEASKE
+76 ESASPKEETSKE
-88 QDPDADSKVEEV
+88 QDPDADNKVEEV

-124 AVVAQ
+124 AVAAQ

-135 DGNPLPQEGEQQGI
+135 DGNPLPQEGEQEGI
-149 ALDESEPAP
+149 ALDEGEQTP
-158 AAARIAR
+158 AAARITS

-178 TTAQLTPET
+178 TTANSTLDT
-187 TVSPSAAR
+187 TVSSSAAR
-195 VVVQGDASS
+195 VVAQGDAS
-204 AVLSPSVLSSEGE
+204 AAVLSSEGE
-217 KAATTADEQSGEKAS
+217 DAATTADGQTGEKAS
-232 AKGETPAGGKHTK
+232 AKGEILGADGKHTK

-267 TTKPAESLATKEAGD
+267 TAKSAESLAAKEAGD
-282 SKSDSAAS
+282 SKSDLAAS
-290 SAVTGKGQT
+290 NALTNKGQAT
-299 AQAATQGAAL
+299 QAATQGAAL
-309 KAFSEGLKQPEV
+309 KAFNEGLKQPEA
-321 GAAATSA
+321 GTATA
-328 TAEGH
+328 TAEGR
-333 DGSSNSTGKS
+333 GATGK
-343 VSNSGAKVNQ
+343 
-353 NDVSFTAK
+353 
-361 QEGRLTAKEGSD
+361 GSE
-373 SKSDSVTSSAV
+373 
-384 TSKGQTAQAA
+384 KG
-394 TQGAALKAFSEG
+394 
-406 LKQPDAGTVTTA
+406 
-418 TTAENTGMAG
+418 
-428 KGAEKSAAEGSQ
+428 AAEGSQ
-440 QPATAANQGSAPV
+440 QPATAANQGSAHM
-453 TTAQSAAAQSGVT
+453 TTAQSAAESAAAQSSVT
-466 SNTTTQTDSAA
+466 TNATTPTDNAA

-484 EQVLAQAE
+484 QQVLAQAE
-492 SQGPQAPLSSIA
+492 SQGPQAPLSTIS
-504 AGIKQMDVTGTD
+504 AGIKQMEVTGSD
-516 EVRKAVQ
+516 EVRKAVS

-531 ESEKSL
+531 EAEKSL
-537 VAATSSS
+537 VATTSSS
-544 ESSQSQTVQHGQ
+544 ESSASQTVQHGQ
-556 NSQPQPQV
+556 NSQTQPQV

-570 AAEGTLRREPQN
+570 AAETTLRREPQN

-624 KIQIQIGADSQA
+624 KIQIQMGADSQA

-688 FSGQGQQG
+688 FNGQGQQG
-696 QSGGQSHA
+696 QSSGQQRS
-704 GNGQVEG
+704 GNGLVEG
-711 EPTTANLSLLVEST
+711 ELTTSNPSLLVEST

>member
-1 MMQTLLTQTPSAPAN
+1 MMQTLLTQTSSAPAN

-35 TSSDSKGDFAILIA
+35 TGSDSKGDFATLIA
-49 KAQNCEQGAAE
+49 KARNSEQGAAE
-60 ASQGDNN
+60 ATQGGNH

-76 ESASPNEEASKE
+76 ESASPKEETGKE
-88 QDPDADSKVEEV
+88 QDPDADNKVEEV

-124 AVVAQ
+124 AVAAQ

-135 DGNPLPQEGEQQGI
+135 DGNPLPQEGELEGI
-149 ALDESEPAP
+149 ALDESEQTP
-158 AAARIAR
+158 AAARIAQ

-178 TTAQLTPET
+178 TTANSTLDT
-187 TVSPSAAR
+187 TVSSSAAR
-195 VVVQGDASS
+195 VVVKGDAS
-204 AVLSPSVLSSEGE
+204 AAVLSSEGE
-217 KAATTADEQSGEKAS
+217 DAATTADEQTGEKAS
-232 AKGETPAGGKHTK
+232 AKGETLGADGKHTK

-258 VLPVDESAS
+258 VLPVDESTS
-267 TTKPAESLATKEAGD
+267 TAKSAESLATKEAGD
-282 SKSDSAAS
+282 SKSDLAAS
-290 SAVTGKGQT
+290 NAVTNKGQVT
-299 AQAATQGAAL
+299 QAATQGAAL
-309 KAFSEGLKQPEV
+309 KAFSEGLKQSEA
-321 GAAATSA
+321 GAATTSA
-328 TAEGH
+328 TA
-333 DGSSNSTGKS
+333 DGSG
-343 VSNSGAKVNQ
+343 V
-353 NDVSFTAK
+353 
-361 QEGRLTAKEGSD
+361 
-373 SKSDSVTSSAV
+373 
-384 TSKGQTAQAA
+384 
-394 TQGAALKAFSEG
+394 
-406 LKQPDAGTVTTA
+406 
-418 TTAENTGMAG
+418 AG

-453 TTAQSAAAQSGVT
+453 RTAQSAAE
-466 SNTTTQTDSAA
+466 SAA
-477 APVMVAP
+477 AQSSVTANATTQSDSAGATVMVAQQ
-484 EQVLAQAE
+484 QVLAQAE
-492 SQGPQAPLSSIA
+492 SQGPQAPLSTIS
-504 AGIKQMDVTGTD
+504 AGIKQMEVTGTD
-516 EVRKAVQ
+516 EVRKAVS
-523 LEVKPKAG
+523 LEVKPKVG
-531 ESEKSL
+531 EAEKSL
-537 VAATSSS
+537 VATTSSG
-544 ESSQSQTVQHGQ
+544 ESSQNQTVQHGQ
-556 NSQPQPQV
+556 NSQTQPQV

-570 AAEGTLRREPQN
+570 AAETTLRREPQN

-624 KIQIQIGADSQA
+624 KIQIHMGADSQA

-688 FSGQGQQG
+688 FNGQGQQG
-696 QSGGQSHA
+696 QSSGQQRS
-704 GNGQVEG
+704 GNGLVEG
-711 EPTTANLSLLVEST
+711 ELTTSNPSLLVEST

>member
-35 TSSDSKGDFAILIA
+35 TGSDSKGDFATLIA
-49 KAQNCEQGAAE
+49 KARNSEQGAAE
-60 ASQGDNN
+60 ATQGGNH

-76 ESASPNEEASKE
+76 ESTSPKEETGKE
-88 QDPDADSKVEEV
+88 QASDADNKVEEV

-124 AVVAQ
+124 AVAAQ

-135 DGNPLPQEGEQQGI
+135 DGNPLPQEGELEGI
-149 ALDESEPAP
+149 ALDESEQTP
-158 AAARIAR
+158 AAARIAS

-178 TTAQLTPET
+178 TTANSTLDT
-187 TVSPSAAR
+187 TVSSSAAR
-195 VVVQGDASS
+195 VVAKGDASV
-204 AVLSPSVLSSEGE
+204 AVLSSEGE
-217 KAATTADEQSGEKAS
+217 DAATTADGQTGEKAS
-232 AKGETPAGGKHTK
+232 AKGETLGADGKHTK

-267 TTKPAESLATKEAGD
+267 TAKSAESLAAKEAGD
-282 SKSDSAAS
+282 SKSDPAAS
-290 SAVTGKGQT
+290 NALTNKGQAT
-299 AQAATQGAAL
+299 QAATQGAAL
-309 KAFSEGLKQPEV
+309 KAFSEGLKPPEA
-321 GAAATSA
+321 GTATA
-328 TAEGH
+328 TAEG
-333 DGSSNSTGKS
+333 
-343 VSNSGAKVNQ
+343 SGA
-353 NDVSFTAK
+353 
-361 QEGRLTAKEGSD
+361 
-373 SKSDSVTSSAV
+373 
-384 TSKGQTAQAA
+384 
-394 TQGAALKAFSEG
+394 
-406 LKQPDAGTVTTA
+406 
-418 TTAENTGMAG
+418 AG
-428 KGAEKSAAEGSQ
+428 KGAEKGAAEGSQ
-440 QPATAANQGSAPV
+440 QQATAANQGSAQV
-453 TTAQSAAAQSGVT
+453 ATAQSAAAQGSVT
-466 SNTTTQTDSAA
+466 ANATAQTDSAA

-484 EQVLAQAE
+484 QQVLAQAE
-492 SQGPQAPLSSIA
+492 SQGPQAPLSTIS
-504 AGIKQMDVTGTD
+504 AGIKQMEVTGSD
-516 EVRKAVQ
+516 EVRKAVS

-531 ESEKSL
+531 EAEKSL
-537 VAATSSS
+537 VATTSSS
-544 ESSQSQTVQHGQ
+544 ESSPSQTVQHGQ
-556 NSQPQPQV
+556 NSQTQPQV

-570 AAEGTLRREPQN
+570 AAETTLRREPQN

-624 KIQIQIGADSQA
+624 KIQIHMGPDSQA

-688 FSGQGQQG
+688 FNGQGQQG
-696 QSGGQSHA
+696 QSSGQQRS
-704 GNGQVEG
+704 GNGLVEG
-711 EPTTANLSLLVEST
+711 ELTTSNPSLLVEST

>member
-35 TSSDSKGDFAILIA
+35 TGSDSKGDFATLIA
-49 KAQNCEQGAAE
+49 KARNSEQGAAE
-60 ASQGDNN
+60 ATQGGNH

-76 ESASPNEEASKE
+76 ESTSPKEEIGKE
-88 QDPDADSKVEEV
+88 QDPDADNKVEEV

-124 AVVAQ
+124 AVAAQ

-135 DGNPLPQEGEQQGI
+135 DGNPLPQEGELEGI
-149 ALDESEPAP
+149 ALDESEQTP
-158 AAARIAR
+158 AAARIAQ

-178 TTAQLTPET
+178 TTANSTSET
-187 TVSPSAAR
+187 TVSSSAAR
-195 VVVQGDASS
+195 VVVKGDASA
-204 AVLSPSVLSSEGE
+204 AVLSFEGE
-217 KAATTADEQSGEKAS
+217 DAATTADGQAGEKAS
-232 AKGETPAGGKHTK
+232 AKGETLGADGKQTK

-267 TTKPAESLATKEAGD
+267 TAKSAESLAAKEAGD
-282 SKSDSAAS
+282 SKSDPAAS
-290 SAVTGKGQT
+290 NALTNKGQAT
-299 AQAATQGAAL
+299 QAATQGAAL
-309 KAFSEGLKQPEV
+309 KAFSEGLKQSEA
-321 GAAATSA
+321 GAATTSA
-328 TAEGH
+328 TA
-333 DGSSNSTGKS
+333 DGSG
-343 VSNSGAKVNQ
+343 V
-353 NDVSFTAK
+353 
-361 QEGRLTAKEGSD
+361 
-373 SKSDSVTSSAV
+373 
-384 TSKGQTAQAA
+384 
-394 TQGAALKAFSEG
+394 
-406 LKQPDAGTVTTA
+406 
-418 TTAENTGMAG
+418 AG

-453 TTAQSAAAQSGVT
+453 TTAQSAAESAAAHSSVTANATAQS
-466 SNTTTQTDSAA
+466 DSVA

-484 EQVLAQAE
+484 QQVLAQAE
-492 SQGPQAPLSSIA
+492 SQGPQAPLSTIS
-504 AGIKQMDVTGTD
+504 AGIKQMEVTGTD
-516 EVRKAVQ
+516 EVRKAVS

-531 ESEKSL
+531 EAEKSL
-537 VAATSSS
+537 VATTSSG
-544 ESSQSQTVQHGQ
+544 ESSLNQTVQHGQ
-556 NSQPQPQV
+556 NSQTQPQV

-570 AAEGTLRREPQN
+570 AAETTLRREPQN

-624 KIQIQIGADSQA
+624 KIQIQMGADSQA

-688 FSGQGQQG
+688 FNGQGQQG
-696 QSGGQSHA
+696 QSSGQPRS
-704 GNGQVEG
+704 GNGLVEG
-711 EPTTANLSLLVEST
+711 ELTTSNPSLLVEST

>member
-35 TSSDSKGDFAILIA
+35 TGSDSKGDFATLIA
-49 KAQNCEQGAAE
+49 KARNSEQGAAE
-60 ASQGDNN
+60 ATQGGNH

-76 ESASPNEEASKE
+76 ESASPKEETSKE
-88 QDPDADSKVEEV
+88 QDPDADNKVEEV

-124 AVVAQ
+124 AVAAQ

-135 DGNPLPQEGEQQGI
+135 DGNPLPQEGELEGI
-149 ALDESEPAP
+149 ALDESEQTP
-158 AAARIAR
+158 AAARIAQ

-178 TTAQLTPET
+178 TTANSTSET
-187 TVSPSAAR
+187 TVSSSAAR
-195 VVVQGDASS
+195 VVAQGDAS
-204 AVLSPSVLSSEGE
+204 AAVLSSEGE
-217 KAATTADEQSGEKAS
+217 DAATPADGQSGEKAS
-232 AKGETPAGGKHTK
+232 AKGETLGADGKQTK

-267 TTKPAESLATKEAGD
+267 TAKSAESLAAKEAGD
-282 SKSDSAAS
+282 SKSDLAAS
-290 SAVTGKGQT
+290 NALTNKGQAT
-299 AQAATQGAAL
+299 QAATQGAAL
-309 KAFSEGLKQPEV
+309 KAFSEGLKQSEA
-321 GAAATSA
+321 GAATTSA
-328 TAEGH
+328 TA
-333 DGSSNSTGKS
+333 DGSG
-343 VSNSGAKVNQ
+343 V
-353 NDVSFTAK
+353 
-361 QEGRLTAKEGSD
+361 
-373 SKSDSVTSSAV
+373 
-384 TSKGQTAQAA
+384 
-394 TQGAALKAFSEG
+394 
-406 LKQPDAGTVTTA
+406 
-418 TTAENTGMAG
+418 AG
-428 KGAEKSAAEGSQ
+428 KGTEKGAAEGSQ

-453 TTAQSAAAQSGVT
+453 RTAQSAAESAAAQSSVT
-466 SNTTTQTDSAA
+466 TNATAQTDSAA

-484 EQVLAQAE
+484 QQVLAQAE
-492 SQGPQAPLSSIA
+492 SQGPQAPLSTIS
-504 AGIKQMDVTGTD
+504 AGIKQMEVTGSD
-516 EVRKAVQ
+516 EVRKAVS

-531 ESEKSL
+531 EAEKSL
-537 VAATSSS
+537 VATTSSS
-544 ESSQSQTVQHGQ
+544 ESSPSQTVQHGQ
-556 NSQPQPQV
+556 NSQTQPQV

-570 AAEGTLRREPQN
+570 AAETTLRREPQN

-624 KIQIQIGADSQA
+624 KIQIQMGADSQA

-688 FSGQGQQG
+688 FNGQGQQG
-696 QSGGQSHA
+696 QSSGQPRS
-704 GNGQVEG
+704 GNGLVEG
-711 EPTTANLSLLVEST
+711 ELTTSNPSLLVEST

>member
-35 TSSDSKGDFAILIA
+35 TGSDSKGDFATLIA
-49 KAQNCEQGAAE
+49 KARNSEQGAAE
-60 ASQGDNN
+60 ATQGGNH

-76 ESASPNEEASKE
+76 ESASPKEETSKE
-88 QDPDADSKVEEV
+88 QDPDADNKVEEV

-124 AVVAQ
+124 AVAAQ

-135 DGNPLPQEGEQQGI
+135 DGNPLPQEGELEGI
-149 ALDESEPAP
+149 ALDEGEQTP
-158 AAARIAR
+158 AAARIAS
-165 QLAGQTGAQSPLA
+165 QLAGQTGVQSPLA
-178 TTAQLTPET
+178 TTAQSTPET
-187 TVSPSAAR
+187 TVSSSAAR
-195 VVVQGDASS
+195 VVAQGDAS
-204 AVLSPSVLSSEGE
+204 AAVLSSEGE
-217 KAATTADEQSGEKAS
+217 DAATTADEQTGEKAS
-232 AKGETPAGGKHTK
+232 AKGETLGADGKHTK

-258 VLPVDESAS
+258 VLPVDESANTAKS
-267 TTKPAESLATKEAGD
+267 AESLAAKEAGD
-282 SKSDSAAS
+282 SKSDLAAS
-290 SAVTGKGQT
+290 NVLTNKGQAT
-299 AQAATQGAAL
+299 QAATQGAAL
-309 KAFSEGLKQPEV
+309 KAFNEGLKQPEA
-321 GAAATSA
+321 GAATTSA
-328 TAEGH
+328 TA
-333 DGSSNSTGKS
+333 DGSG
-343 VSNSGAKVNQ
+343 V
-353 NDVSFTAK
+353 
-361 QEGRLTAKEGSD
+361 
-373 SKSDSVTSSAV
+373 
-384 TSKGQTAQAA
+384 
-394 TQGAALKAFSEG
+394 
-406 LKQPDAGTVTTA
+406 
-418 TTAENTGMAG
+418 AG
-428 KGAEKSAAEGSQ
+428 KGAEKGTAEGSQ

-453 TTAQSAAAQSGVT
+453 RTAQSAAASATAQGSVT
-466 SNTTTQTDSAA
+466 ANATAQTDSAG

-484 EQVLAQAE
+484 QQVLAQAE
-492 SQGPQAPLSSIA
+492 SQGPQAPLSTIS
-504 AGIKQMDVTGTD
+504 AGIKQMEVTGTD
-516 EVRKAVQ
+516 EVRKAVS

-531 ESEKSL
+531 EAEKSL
-537 VAATSSS
+537 VAATSSG
-544 ESSQSQTVQHGQ
+544 ESSQNQTVQHGQ
-556 NSQPQPQV
+556 NSQTQPQV

-570 AAEGTLRREPQN
+570 AAETTLRREPQN

-624 KIQIQIGADSQA
+624 KIQIQMGADSQA

-688 FSGQGQQG
+688 FNGQGQQG
-696 QSGGQSHA
+696 QSSGQPRS
-704 GNGQVEG
+704 GNGLVEG
-711 EPTTANLSLLVEST
+711 ELTTSNPSLLVEST

>member
-35 TSSDSKGDFAILIA
+35 TGSDSKGDFATLIA
-49 KAQNCEQGAAE
+49 KARNNEQGAAE
-60 ASQGDNN
+60 ATQGGNH

-76 ESASPNEEASKE
+76 ESASPKEETGKE
-88 QDPDADSKVEEV
+88 QDPDADNKVEEV

-124 AVVAQ
+124 AVAAQ
-129 QSATAV
+129 QSATVV
-135 DGNPLPQEGEQQGI
+135 DGNPLPQEGELEGI
-149 ALDESEPAP
+149 ALDESEQTP
-158 AAARIAR
+158 AAARIAQ
-165 QLAGQTGAQSPLA
+165 QLAGQTAAQSPLA
-178 TTAQLTPET
+178 TTANSTLDT
-187 TVSPSAAR
+187 TVSSSAAR
-195 VVVQGDASS
+195 VVAKGDAS
-204 AVLSPSVLSSEGE
+204 AAVLSSEGE
-217 KAATTADEQSGEKAS
+217 DAATTADGQAGEKAS
-232 AKGETPAGGKHTK
+232 AKGETLGADGKHTK

-267 TTKPAESLATKEAGD
+267 TAKSAESLAAKEAGD
-282 SKSDSAAS
+282 SKSDLAAS
-290 SAVTGKGQT
+290 NAVTNKGQAT
-299 AQAATQGAAL
+299 QAATQGAAL
-309 KAFSEGLKQPEV
+309 KAFSEGLKPPEA
-321 GAAATSA
+321 GTATA
-328 TAEGH
+328 TAEG
-333 DGSSNSTGKS
+333 
-343 VSNSGAKVNQ
+343 SGA
-353 NDVSFTAK
+353 
-361 QEGRLTAKEGSD
+361 
-373 SKSDSVTSSAV
+373 
-384 TSKGQTAQAA
+384 
-394 TQGAALKAFSEG
+394 
-406 LKQPDAGTVTTA
+406 
-418 TTAENTGMAG
+418 AG
-428 KGAEKSAAEGSQ
+428 KGAEKGAAEGSQ

-453 TTAQSAAAQSGVT
+453 TTAQSAAESAAAQSSVT
-466 SNTTTQTDSAA
+466 TNATTPTDSAA

-484 EQVLAQAE
+484 QQVLAQAE
-492 SQGPQAPLSSIA
+492 SQGPQAPLSTIS
-504 AGIKQMDVTGTD
+504 AGIKQMEVTGTD
-516 EVRKAVQ
+516 EVRKAVS

-531 ESEKSL
+531 EAEKSL
-537 VAATSSS
+537 VATTSSS
-544 ESSQSQTVQHGQ
+544 ESSPSQIVQHGQ
-556 NSQPQPQV
+556 NSQTQPQV

-570 AAEGTLRREPQN
+570 AAETTLRREPQN

-624 KIQIQIGADSQA
+624 KIQIQMGADSQA

-664 QGIQLGQTQ
+664 QGILLGQTQ

-688 FSGQGQQG
+688 FNGQGQQG
-696 QSGGQSHA
+696 QSSGQQRS
-704 GNGQVEG
+704 GNGLVEG
-711 EPTTANLSLLVEST
+711 ELTTSNPSLLVEST

>member
-35 TSSDSKGDFAILIA
+35 TGSDSKGDFATLIA
-49 KAQNCEQGAAE
+49 KARNSEQGAAE
-60 ASQGDNN
+60 ATQGGNH

-76 ESASPNEEASKE
+76 ESASPKEETSKE
-88 QDPDADSKVEEV
+88 EDPDADNKVEEV

-124 AVVAQ
+124 AVAAQ

-135 DGNPLPQEGEQQGI
+135 DGNPLPQEGELEGI
-149 ALDESEPAP
+149 ALDDGEQTP
-158 AAARIAR
+158 AAARIAS

-178 TTAQLTPET
+178 TTANSTSEI
-187 TVSPSAAR
+187 TVSSSAAR
-195 VVVQGDASS
+195 VVAQGDAS
-204 AVLSPSVLSSEGE
+204 AAVLSSEGE
-217 KAATTADEQSGEKAS
+217 DAATTTDRQSGEKAS
-232 AKGETPAGGKHTK
+232 AKGETLGADGKHSK

-258 VLPVDESAS
+258 VLPVDESANTAKS
-267 TTKPAESLATKEAGD
+267 AESLAAKEAGD
-282 SKSDSAAS
+282 SKSAPAAS
-290 SAVTGKGQT
+290 NALTNKGQAT
-299 AQAATQGAAL
+299 QAATQGAAL
-309 KAFSEGLKQPEV
+309 KAFSEGLKQSEA
-321 GAAATSA
+321 GAATTSA
-328 TAEGH
+328 TA
-333 DGSSNSTGKS
+333 DGSG
-343 VSNSGAKVNQ
+343 V
-353 NDVSFTAK
+353 
-361 QEGRLTAKEGSD
+361 
-373 SKSDSVTSSAV
+373 
-384 TSKGQTAQAA
+384 
-394 TQGAALKAFSEG
+394 
-406 LKQPDAGTVTTA
+406 
-418 TTAENTGMAG
+418 AG
-428 KGAEKSAAEGSQ
+428 KGAEKSAAEGSL

-453 TTAQSAAAQSGVT
+453 TTAQSAAERAAAQSSVT
-466 SNTTTQTDSAA
+466 ATATAPTDSAA

-484 EQVLAQAE
+484 QQVLAQAE
-492 SQGPQAPLSSIA
+492 SQGPQAPLSTIS
-504 AGIKQMDVTGTD
+504 AGIKQMEVTGTD
-516 EVRKAVQ
+516 EVRKAVS

-531 ESEKSL
+531 EAEKSL
-537 VAATSSS
+537 VATTSSG
-544 ESSQSQTVQHGQ
+544 ESSQNQTVQHGQ
-556 NSQPQPQV
+556 NSQTQPQV

-570 AAEGTLRREPQN
+570 AAETTLRREPQN

-624 KIQIQIGADSQA
+624 KIQIQMGADSQA

-688 FSGQGQQG
+688 FNGQGQQG
-696 QSGGQSHA
+696 QSSGQQRS
-704 GNGQVEG
+704 GNGLVEG
-711 EPTTANLSLLVEST
+711 ELTTSNPSLLVEST

>member
-35 TSSDSKGDFAILIA
+35 TSSDSKGDFATLIA
-49 KAQNCEQGAAE
+49 KARNSEQGAAE
-60 ASQGDNN
+60 ATQGGNH

-76 ESASPNEEASKE
+76 ESAAPKEETGKE
-88 QDPDADSKVEEV
+88 QDPDADNKVEEV

-124 AVVAQ
+124 AVTAQ
-129 QSATAV
+129 QSATVV
-135 DGNPLPQEGEQQGI
+135 DGNPLPQEGVQEGI

-178 TTAQLTPET
+178 TTAQSTPDT

-195 VVVQGDASS
+195 VVAQGDASS
-204 AVLSPSVLSSEGE
+204 AVLSPAALSSEGE
-217 KAATTADEQSGEKAS
+217 KAATTPDEQSGEKAS
-232 AKGETPAGGKHTK
+232 AKGETPADGKHTK
-245 PLTGAERMAQLAK
+245 PLTGAERMALLAK

-267 TTKPAESLATKEAGD
+267 TAKSAESLATKETGD

-290 SAVTGKGQT
+290 SVVTGKGQT

-309 KAFSEGLKQPEV
+309 KAFSEGLKQPE
-321 GAAATSA
+321 
-328 TAEGH
+328 
-333 DGSSNSTGKS
+333 
-343 VSNSGAKVNQ
+343 
-353 NDVSFTAK
+353 
-361 QEGRLTAKEGSD
+361 
-373 SKSDSVTSSAV
+373 
-384 TSKGQTAQAA
+384 
-394 TQGAALKAFSEG
+394 
-406 LKQPDAGTVTTA
+406 AGTVTTA
-418 TTAENTGMAG
+418 TTAENSGAAG

-440 QPATAANQGSAPV
+440 QTATTTVANQGSAPV
-453 TTAQSAAAQSGVT
+453 RTAQSAGESAAAQGSVT
-466 SNTTTQTDSAA
+466 TNATAPTDSAA

-484 EQVLAQAE
+484 QQVLAQAE
-492 SQGPQAPLSSIA
+492 SQGPQAPLSTIS
-504 AGIKQMDVTGTD
+504 AGIKQMEVTGTD
-516 EVRKAVQ
+516 EVRKAVS

-531 ESEKSL
+531 EAEKSL
-537 VAATSSS
+537 VATTSSGD
-544 ESSQSQTVQHGQ
+544 SSQSQTVQHGQ
-556 NSQPQPQV
+556 NSQPQPLV

-649 MLEQAMPRLRDMLAG
+649 MLEQTMPRLRDMLAG

-673 VQQQSQQQQQQGQPT
+673 VQQQSQQQPQQQQQQQGQPT
-688 FSGQGQQG
+688 FSSGQGQQG
-696 QSGGQSHA
+696 QSGGQPRS
-704 GNGQVEG
+704 GNGLVDG
-711 EPTTANLSLLVEST
+711 ELTNSNPSLLVEST

>member
-1 MMQTLLTQTPSAPAN
+1 MMQTLLTQTPSAAAN

-35 TSSDSKGDFAILIA
+35 TGSDSKGDFATLIA
-49 KAQNCEQGAAE
+49 KARNSEQGTAE
-60 ASQGDNN
+60 ATQGGNH

-76 ESASPNEEASKE
+76 ESASPKEETGKE
-88 QDPDADSKVEEV
+88 QASDADNKVEEV

-124 AVVAQ
+124 AVAAQ
-129 QSATAV
+129 QNATAV
-135 DGNPLPQEGEQQGI
+135 DGNPLPQEGELEGI
-149 ALDESEPAP
+149 ALDESEQTP
-158 AAARIAR
+158 AAARIAQ

-178 TTAQLTPET
+178 TTANSTLDT
-187 TVSPSAAR
+187 TVSSSAAR
-195 VVVQGDASS
+195 VVAQGDAS
-204 AVLSPSVLSSEGE
+204 AAVLSSEGE
-217 KAATTADEQSGEKAS
+217 DAATTGDGQAGEKAS
-232 AKGETPAGGKHTK
+232 AKGETLGADGKHTK

-258 VLPVDESAS
+258 MLPVDESAS
-267 TTKPAESLATKEAGD
+267 TAKSAESLAAKEVGD
-282 SKSDSAAS
+282 SKSDLAAS
-290 SAVTGKGQT
+290 NALTNKGQAT
-299 AQAATQGAAL
+299 QAAIQGAAL
-309 KAFSEGLKQPEV
+309 KAFNEGLKQPEA
-321 GAAATSA
+321 GTATA
-328 TAEGH
+328 TAEG
-333 DGSSNSTGKS
+333 
-343 VSNSGAKVNQ
+343 SGA
-353 NDVSFTAK
+353 T
-361 QEGRLTAKEGSD
+361 
-373 SKSDSVTSSAV
+373 
-384 TSKGQTAQAA
+384 
-394 TQGAALKAFSEG
+394 
-406 LKQPDAGTVTTA
+406 
-418 TTAENTGMAG
+418 G
-428 KGAEKSAAEGSQ
+428 KGAEKGAAEGSQ

-453 TTAQSAAAQSGVT
+453 TTAQSAAESAAAQSSVT
-466 SNTTTQTDSAA
+466 TNATAQSDSAA

-484 EQVLAQAE
+484 QQVLAQAE
-492 SQGPQAPLSSIA
+492 SQGPQAPLSTIS
-504 AGIKQMDVTGTD
+504 AGIKQMEVTGTD
-516 EVRKAVQ
+516 EVRKAVS

-531 ESEKSL
+531 EAEKSL
-537 VAATSSS
+537 VATTSSS
-544 ESSQSQTVQHGQ
+544 ESSPSQTVQHGQ
-556 NSQPQPQV
+556 NSQTQPQV

-570 AAEGTLRREPQN
+570 AAETTLRREPQN

-624 KIQIQIGADSQA
+624 KIQIQMGADSQA

-688 FSGQGQQG
+688 FNGQGQQG
-696 QSGGQSHA
+696 QSSGQPRS
-704 GNGQVEG
+704 GNGLVEG
-711 EPTTANLSLLVEST
+711 ELTTSNPSLLVEST

>member
-35 TSSDSKGDFAILIA
+35 TGSDSKGDFATLIA
-49 KAQNCEQGAAE
+49 KARNSEQGAAE
-60 ASQGDNN
+60 ATQGGNH

-76 ESASPNEEASKE
+76 ESASPKEETCKE
-88 QDPDADSKVEEV
+88 QDPDADNKVEEV

-124 AVVAQ
+124 AVAAQ

-135 DGNPLPQEGEQQGI
+135 DGNPLPQEGELEGI
-149 ALDESEPAP
+149 ALDESEQTP
-158 AAARIAR
+158 AAARIAQ
-165 QLAGQTGAQSPLA
+165 QLAGQTAAQSPLA
-178 TTAQLTPET
+178 TTANSTLDT
-187 TVSPSAAR
+187 TVSASAAR
-195 VVVQGDASS
+195 VVAKGDAS
-204 AVLSPSVLSSEGE
+204 AAVLSSEGE
-217 KAATTADEQSGEKAS
+217 DAATTTDRQSGEKAS
-232 AKGETPAGGKHTK
+232 AKGETLGADGKHSK
-245 PLTGAERMAQLAK
+245 PLTGTERMAQLAK
-258 VLPVDESAS
+258 VLPVDESANTAKS
-267 TTKPAESLATKEAGD
+267 AESLAAKEAGD
-282 SKSDSAAS
+282 SKSDLAAS
-290 SAVTGKGQT
+290 NALTNKGQAT
-299 AQAATQGAAL
+299 QAATQGAAL
-309 KAFSEGLKQPEV
+309 KAFSEGLKQPEA
-321 GAAATSA
+321 GAATTSA
-328 TAEGH
+328 TA
-333 DGSSNSTGKS
+333 DGSG
-343 VSNSGAKVNQ
+343 V
-353 NDVSFTAK
+353 
-361 QEGRLTAKEGSD
+361 
-373 SKSDSVTSSAV
+373 
-384 TSKGQTAQAA
+384 
-394 TQGAALKAFSEG
+394 
-406 LKQPDAGTVTTA
+406 
-418 TTAENTGMAG
+418 AG

-453 TTAQSAAAQSGVT
+453 TTAQSAAE
-466 SNTTTQTDSAA
+466 SAA
-477 APVMVAP
+477 AQSSVTANVTAQTNSAAGPVMVAP
-484 EQVLAQAE
+484 QQVLAQAE
-492 SQGPQAPLSSIA
+492 SQGPQAPLSTIS
-504 AGIKQMDVTGTD
+504 AGIKQMEVTGTD
-516 EVRKAVQ
+516 EVRKAVS

-531 ESEKSL
+531 EAEKSL
-537 VAATSSS
+537 IATTSSG

-556 NSQPQPQV
+556 NSQTQPQV

-570 AAEGTLRREPQN
+570 AAETTLRREPQS

-624 KIQIQIGADSQA
+624 KIQIQMGADSQA

-688 FSGQGQQG
+688 FNGQGQQG
-696 QSGGQSHA
+696 QSSGQPRS
-704 GNGQVEG
+704 GNGLVEG
-711 EPTTANLSLLVEST
+711 ELTTSNPSLLVEST

>member
-35 TSSDSKGDFAILIA
+35 TGSDSKGDFATLIA
-49 KAQNCEQGAAE
+49 KARNSEQGAAE
-60 ASQGDNN
+60 ATQGGNH
-67 VRSAKSLAT
+67 VRSVKSLAT
-76 ESASPNEEASKE
+76 ESASPKEEIGKE
-88 QDPDADSKVEEV
+88 QDPDADNKVEEV

-124 AVVAQ
+124 AVAAQ

-135 DGNPLPQEGEQQGI
+135 DGNPLPQEGEQEGI
-149 ALDESEPAP
+149 ALDEGEQTP
-158 AAARIAR
+158 AAARIAS

-178 TTAQLTPET
+178 TTANSTPET
-187 TVSPSAAR
+187 TVSSSVAR
-195 VVVQGDASS
+195 VVAKGDASA
-204 AVLSPSVLSSEGE
+204 AVLCSEGE
-217 KAATTADEQSGEKAS
+217 DAATTADGQAGEKAS
-232 AKGETPAGGKHTK
+232 AKGETLGADGKHTK

-258 VLPVDESAS
+258 VLPVDESANTAKS
-267 TTKPAESLATKEAGD
+267 AESLAAKEAGD
-282 SKSDSAAS
+282 SKSDPAAS
-290 SAVTGKGQT
+290 NAVTNKGHAT
-299 AQAATQGAAL
+299 QAATQGAAL
-309 KAFSEGLKQPEV
+309 KAFSEGLKQPEA
-321 GAAATSA
+321 GAATTSA
-328 TAEGH
+328 TA
-333 DGSSNSTGKS
+333 DGSG
-343 VSNSGAKVNQ
+343 V
-353 NDVSFTAK
+353 
-361 QEGRLTAKEGSD
+361 
-373 SKSDSVTSSAV
+373 
-384 TSKGQTAQAA
+384 
-394 TQGAALKAFSEG
+394 
-406 LKQPDAGTVTTA
+406 
-418 TTAENTGMAG
+418 AG

-453 TTAQSAAAQSGVT
+453 TTAQSAAESAAAQSSVT
-466 SNTTTQTDSAA
+466 TNATTPTDSAA

-484 EQVLAQAE
+484 QQVLAQAE
-492 SQGPQAPLSSIA
+492 SQGPQAPLSTIS
-504 AGIKQMDVTGTD
+504 AGIKQMEVTGTD
-516 EVRKAVQ
+516 EVRKAVS

-531 ESEKSL
+531 EAEKSL
-537 VAATSSS
+537 VATTSSS

-556 NSQPQPQV
+556 NSQTQPQV

-570 AAEGTLRREPQN
+570 AAETTLRREPQN

-624 KIQIQIGADSQA
+624 KIQIQMGADSQA

-688 FSGQGQQG
+688 FNGQGQQG
-696 QSGGQSHA
+696 QSSGQPRS
-704 GNGQVEG
+704 GNGLVEG
-711 EPTTANLSLLVEST
+711 ELTTSNPSLLVEST

>member
-1 MMQTLLTQTPSAPAN
+1 MMQTLLTQTPSAAAN

-35 TSSDSKGDFAILIA
+35 TGSDSKGDFATLIA
-49 KAQNCEQGAAE
+49 KARNSEQGAAE
-60 ASQGDNN
+60 ATQGGNHF
-67 VRSAKSLAT
+67 RSAKSLAT
-76 ESASPNEEASKE
+76 ESASPKEEIGKE
-88 QDPDADSKVEEV
+88 QDPDADNKVEEV

-124 AVVAQ
+124 AVAAQ

-135 DGNPLPQEGEQQGI
+135 DGNPLPQEGELEGI
-149 ALDESEPAP
+149 ALDESEQTP
-158 AAARIAR
+158 AAVRIAS

-178 TTAQLTPET
+178 TTANSASET
-187 TVSPSAAR
+187 TVSSSVAR
-195 VVVQGDASS
+195 VVAKGDAS
-204 AVLSPSVLSSEGE
+204 AAVLSSEGE
-217 KAATTADEQSGEKAS
+217 DAATTADGQSGEKAF
-232 AKGETPAGGKHTK
+232 AKGETLGADGKQTK

-267 TTKPAESLATKEAGD
+267 TAKSAESLAAKEAGD
-282 SKSDSAAS
+282 SKSDLAAS
-290 SAVTGKGQT
+290 NALTNKGQAT
-299 AQAATQGAAL
+299 QAATQGAAL
-309 KAFSEGLKQPEV
+309 KAFNEGLKQPEA
-321 GAAATSA
+321 GTATA
-328 TAEGH
+328 TAEG
-333 DGSSNSTGKS
+333 
-343 VSNSGAKVNQ
+343 SGA
-353 NDVSFTAK
+353 T
-361 QEGRLTAKEGSD
+361 
-373 SKSDSVTSSAV
+373 
-384 TSKGQTAQAA
+384 
-394 TQGAALKAFSEG
+394 
-406 LKQPDAGTVTTA
+406 
-418 TTAENTGMAG
+418 G
-428 KGAEKSAAEGSQ
+428 KGAEKGAAEGSQ
-440 QPATAANQGSAPV
+440 QPASAANQGSAPV
-453 TTAQSAAAQSGVT
+453 RTAQSAAESAAVQSSVTTNATAQS
-466 SNTTTQTDSAA
+466 DSAA

-484 EQVLAQAE
+484 QQVLAQAE
-492 SQGPQAPLSSIA
+492 SQGPQAPLSTIS
-504 AGIKQMDVTGTD
+504 AGIKQMEVTGTD
-516 EVRKAVQ
+516 EVRKAVS

-531 ESEKSL
+531 EAEKSL
-537 VAATSSS
+537 VATTSSS
-544 ESSQSQTVQHGQ
+544 ESSPSQTVQHGH
-556 NSQPQPQV
+556 NSQTQPQV

-570 AAEGTLRREPQN
+570 AAETTLRREPQN

-624 KIQIQIGADSQA
+624 KIQIQMGADSQA

-688 FSGQGQQG
+688 FNGQGQQG
-696 QSGGQSHA
+696 QSSGQPRS
-704 GNGQVEG
+704 GNGLVEG
-711 EPTTANLSLLVEST
+711 ELTTSNPSLLVEST

>member
-35 TSSDSKGDFAILIA
+35 TGSDSKGDFATLIA
-49 KAQNCEQGAAE
+49 KARNSEQGAAE
-60 ASQGDNN
+60 ATQGGNH

-76 ESASPNEEASKE
+76 ESASPKEETGKE
-88 QDPDADSKVEEV
+88 QDPDADNKVEEV

-124 AVVAQ
+124 AVAAQ

-135 DGNPLPQEGEQQGI
+135 DGNPLPQEGELEGI
-149 ALDESEPAP
+149 ALDDGEQTP
-158 AAARIAR
+158 AAARIAS
-165 QLAGQTGAQSPLA
+165 QLAGQNGAQSPLA
-178 TTAQLTPET
+178 TTANSTSET
-187 TVSPSAAR
+187 TVSSSAAR
-195 VVVQGDASS
+195 VVAQGDAS
-204 AVLSPSVLSSEGE
+204 AAVLSSEGE
-217 KAATTADEQSGEKAS
+217 DAATTTDRQSGEKAS
-232 AKGETPAGGKHTK
+232 AKGETLGADGKHSK

-258 VLPVDESAS
+258 VLPVDESANTAKS
-267 TTKPAESLATKEAGD
+267 AESLAAKEAGD
-282 SKSDSAAS
+282 SKSDPAAS
-290 SAVTGKGQT
+290 NALTNKGQAT
-299 AQAATQGAAL
+299 QAATQGAAL
-309 KAFSEGLKQPEV
+309 KAFSEGLKQSEA
-321 GAAATSA
+321 GAATTSA
-328 TAEGH
+328 TA
-333 DGSSNSTGKS
+333 DGSG
-343 VSNSGAKVNQ
+343 V
-353 NDVSFTAK
+353 
-361 QEGRLTAKEGSD
+361 
-373 SKSDSVTSSAV
+373 
-384 TSKGQTAQAA
+384 
-394 TQGAALKAFSEG
+394 
-406 LKQPDAGTVTTA
+406 
-418 TTAENTGMAG
+418 AG
-428 KGAEKSAAEGSQ
+428 KGAEKSAAEGSL

-453 TTAQSAAAQSGVT
+453 TTAQSAAESAAAQSSVT
-466 SNTTTQTDSAA
+466 TNATAQSDSAA

-484 EQVLAQAE
+484 QQVLAQAE
-492 SQGPQAPLSSIA
+492 SQGPQAPLSTIS
-504 AGIKQMDVTGTD
+504 AGIKQMEVTGTD
-516 EVRKAVQ
+516 EVRKAVS

-531 ESEKSL
+531 EAEKSL
-537 VAATSSS
+537 VATTSSS
-544 ESSQSQTVQHGQ
+544 ESSPSQIVQHGQ
-556 NSQPQPQV
+556 NSQTQPQV

-570 AAEGTLRREPQN
+570 AAETTLRREPQN

-624 KIQIQIGADSQA
+624 KIQIQMGADSQA

-688 FSGQGQQG
+688 FNGQGQQG
-696 QSGGQSHA
+696 QSSGQPRS
-704 GNGQVEG
+704 GNGLVEG
-711 EPTTANLSLLVEST
+711 ELTTSNPSLLVEST

>member
-29 KSIDGG
+29 KSIDGRTG
-35 TSSDSKGDFAILIA
+35 SDSKGDFATLIA
-49 KAQNCEQGAAE
+49 KARNSEQGAAE
-60 ASQGDNN
+60 ATQGGNH

-76 ESASPNEEASKE
+76 ESASPKEEIGKE
-88 QDPDADSKVEEV
+88 QDPDADNKVEEV

-124 AVVAQ
+124 AVAAQ

-135 DGNPLPQEGEQQGI
+135 DGNPLPQEGEQEGI
-149 ALDESEPAP
+149 ALDEGEQTP
-158 AAARIAR
+158 AAARIAQ
-165 QLAGQTGAQSPLA
+165 QLAGQTGTQSPLA
-178 TTAQLTPET
+178 TTANSTLDT
-187 TVSPSAAR
+187 TVSSSAAR
-195 VVVQGDASS
+195 VVAKGDAS
-204 AVLSPSVLSSEGE
+204 AAVLSSEGE
-217 KAATTADEQSGEKAS
+217 DAATTADGQAGEKAS
-232 AKGETPAGGKHTK
+232 AKGETLGADGKQTK

-267 TTKPAESLATKEAGD
+267 TAKSAESLATKEAGD
-282 SKSDSAAS
+282 SKSDLAAS
-290 SAVTGKGQT
+290 NALTNKGQAT
-299 AQAATQGAAL
+299 QAATQGAAL
-309 KAFSEGLKQPEV
+309 KAFSEGLKQSEA
-321 GAAATSA
+321 GAATTSA
-328 TAEGH
+328 TA
-333 DGSSNSTGKS
+333 DGSG
-343 VSNSGAKVNQ
+343 V
-353 NDVSFTAK
+353 
-361 QEGRLTAKEGSD
+361 
-373 SKSDSVTSSAV
+373 
-384 TSKGQTAQAA
+384 
-394 TQGAALKAFSEG
+394 
-406 LKQPDAGTVTTA
+406 
-418 TTAENTGMAG
+418 AG
-428 KGAEKSAAEGSQ
+428 KGAEKGAAEGSQ

-453 TTAQSAAAQSGVT
+453 RTAQSAAESAVAQSSVT
-466 SNTTTQTDSAA
+466 TNATAQSDSAA

-484 EQVLAQAE
+484 QQVLAQAE
-492 SQGPQAPLSSIA
+492 SQGPQAPLSTIS
-504 AGIKQMDVTGTD
+504 AGIKQMEVTGTD
-516 EVRKAVQ
+516 EVRKAVS

-531 ESEKSL
+531 EAEKSL
-537 VAATSSS
+537 VATTSSS
-544 ESSQSQTVQHGQ
+544 ESSPSQTVQHGQ
-556 NSQPQPQV
+556 NSQTQPQV

-570 AAEGTLRREPQN
+570 AAETTLRREPQN

-624 KIQIQIGADSQA
+624 KIQIQMGADSQA

-673 VQQQSQQQQQQGQPT
+673 VQQQSQQQQQQQQQGQPT
-688 FSGQGQQG
+688 FNGQGQQG
-696 QSGGQSHA
+696 QSSGQPRS
-704 GNGQVEG
+704 GNGLVEG
-711 EPTTANLSLLVEST
+711 ELTTSNPSLLVEST

>member
-35 TSSDSKGDFAILIA
+35 TGSDSKGDFATLIA
-49 KAQNCEQGAAE
+49 KARNSEQGAAE
-60 ASQGDNN
+60 ATQGGNH

-76 ESASPNEEASKE
+76 ESASPKEEIGKE
-88 QDPDADSKVEEV
+88 EDPDADNKAEEV

-124 AVVAQ
+124 AVAAQ

-135 DGNPLPQEGEQQGI
+135 DGNPLPQEGELEGI
-149 ALDESEPAP
+149 VLDESEQTP
-158 AAARIAR
+158 AAARIAQ

-178 TTAQLTPET
+178 TTANSNSET
-187 TVSPSAAR
+187 TVSSSAAR
-195 VVVQGDASS
+195 VVAKGDAS
-204 AVLSPSVLSSEGE
+204 AAVLSSEGE
-217 KAATTADEQSGEKAS
+217 DAATTADEQTGEKAS
-232 AKGETPAGGKHTK
+232 AKGETLGADGKQTK

-267 TTKPAESLATKEAGD
+267 TAKSAESLAAKEAGD
-282 SKSDSAAS
+282 SKSDLAAS
-290 SAVTGKGQT
+290 NALTNKGQAT
-299 AQAATQGAAL
+299 QAATQGAAL
-309 KAFSEGLKQPEV
+309 KAFNEGLKQPEA
-321 GAAATSA
+321 GSATTSA
-328 TAEGH
+328 TA
-333 DGSSNSTGKS
+333 DGSG
-343 VSNSGAKVNQ
+343 V
-353 NDVSFTAK
+353 
-361 QEGRLTAKEGSD
+361 
-373 SKSDSVTSSAV
+373 
-384 TSKGQTAQAA
+384 
-394 TQGAALKAFSEG
+394 
-406 LKQPDAGTVTTA
+406 
-418 TTAENTGMAG
+418 AG

-453 TTAQSAAAQSGVT
+453 RTAQSAAESAAAQGSVT
-466 SNTTTQTDSAA
+466 ANATTQSDSAA

-484 EQVLAQAE
+484 QQVLAQAE
-492 SQGPQAPLSSIA
+492 SQGPQAPLSTIS
-504 AGIKQMDVTGTD
+504 AGIKQMEVTGTD
-516 EVRKAVQ
+516 EVRKAVS

-531 ESEKSL
+531 EAEKSL
-537 VAATSSS
+537 VATTSSS
-544 ESSQSQTVQHGQ
+544 ESSASQTVQHGQ
-556 NSQPQPQV
+556 NSQTQPQV

-570 AAEGTLRREPQN
+570 AAETTLRREPQN

-624 KIQIQIGADSQA
+624 KIQIQMGADSQA

-688 FSGQGQQG
+688 FNGQGQQG
-696 QSGGQSHA
+696 QSSGQPRS
-704 GNGQVEG
+704 GNGLVEG
-711 EPTTANLSLLVEST
+711 ELTTSNPSLLVEST

>member
-35 TSSDSKGDFAILIA
+35 TGSDSKGDFATLIA
-49 KAQNCEQGAAE
+49 KARNSEQGTPE
-60 ASQGDNN
+60 ATQGGNH

-76 ESASPNEEASKE
+76 ERASPKEESGKE
-88 QDPDADSKVEEV
+88 QDPDADNKVEEV

-124 AVVAQ
+124 AVAAQ
-129 QSATAV
+129 QSATVV
-135 DGNPLPQEGEQQGI
+135 DGNPLPQEGELEGI
-149 ALDESEPAP
+149 ALDESEQTP
-158 AAARIAR
+158 AAARIVQ

-178 TTAQLTPET
+178 TTANSTPET
-187 TVSPSAAR
+187 TVSSSAAR
-195 VVVQGDASS
+195 VVAKGDAS
-204 AVLSPSVLSSEGE
+204 AAVLSSEGE
-217 KAATTADEQSGEKAS
+217 DAATTADEQTGEKAS
-232 AKGETPAGGKHTK
+232 AKGETLGADGKHTK

-258 VLPVDESAS
+258 VLPVDESSS
-267 TTKPAESLATKEAGD
+267 TAKSAESLAAKEAGD
-282 SKSDSAAS
+282 SKSDLAAS
-290 SAVTGKGQT
+290 NAVTNKGQAT
-299 AQAATQGAAL
+299 QAATQGAAL
-309 KAFSEGLKQPEV
+309 KAFSEGLKQSEA
-321 GAAATSA
+321 GAATTSA
-328 TAEGH
+328 TA
-333 DGSSNSTGKS
+333 DGSG
-343 VSNSGAKVNQ
+343 V
-353 NDVSFTAK
+353 
-361 QEGRLTAKEGSD
+361 
-373 SKSDSVTSSAV
+373 
-384 TSKGQTAQAA
+384 
-394 TQGAALKAFSEG
+394 
-406 LKQPDAGTVTTA
+406 
-418 TTAENTGMAG
+418 AG

-453 TTAQSAAAQSGVT
+453 TTAQSAAESAAAQSSVT
-466 SNTTTQTDSAA
+466 ANATAQTDSAA

-484 EQVLAQAE
+484 QQVLAQAE
-492 SQGPQAPLSSIA
+492 SQGPRAPLSTIS
-504 AGIKQMDVTGTD
+504 AGIKQMEVTGTD
-516 EVRKAVQ
+516 EVRKAVS

-531 ESEKSL
+531 EAEKSL
-537 VAATSSS
+537 VATTSSG
-544 ESSQSQTVQHGQ
+544 ESSQNQTVQHGQ
-556 NSQPQPQV
+556 NSQTQPQV

-570 AAEGTLRREPQN
+570 AAETTLRREPQN

-624 KIQIQIGADSQA
+624 KIQIQMGADSQA

-688 FSGQGQQG
+688 FNGQGQQG
-696 QSGGQSHA
+696 QSSGQPRS
-704 GNGQVEG
+704 GNGLVEG
-711 EPTTANLSLLVEST
+711 ELTTSNPSLLVEST

>member
-35 TSSDSKGDFAILIA
+35 TGSDSKGDFATLIA
-49 KAQNCEQGAAE
+49 KARNSEQGAAE
-60 ASQGDNN
+60 ATQGGNH

-76 ESASPNEEASKE
+76 ESASPKEEIGKE
-88 QDPDADSKVEEV
+88 QDPDADTKVEEV

-124 AVVAQ
+124 AVAAQ
-129 QSATAV
+129 QSATVV
-135 DGNPLPQEGEQQGI
+135 DGNPLPQEGEQEGI
-149 ALDESEPAP
+149 AFDESEQTP
-158 AAARIAR
+158 AAARIAQ

-178 TTAQLTPET
+178 TTANSTPET
-187 TVSPSAAR
+187 TVSSSAAR
-195 VVVQGDASS
+195 VVAKGDAST
-204 AVLSPSVLSSEGE
+204 AILSSEGE
-217 KAATTADEQSGEKAS
+217 DTATTADEQTGEKAS
-232 AKGETPAGGKHTK
+232 AKGETLGADGKHTK

-267 TTKPAESLATKEAGD
+267 TAKSAESLAAKEAGD
-282 SKSDSAAS
+282 SKSDPAAS
-290 SAVTGKGQT
+290 NALTNKGQAT
-299 AQAATQGAAL
+299 QAATQGAAL
-309 KAFSEGLKQPEV
+309 KAFSEGLKQSEA
-321 GAAATSA
+321 GTATA
-328 TAEGH
+328 TAEG
-333 DGSSNSTGKS
+333 
-343 VSNSGAKVNQ
+343 SGA
-353 NDVSFTAK
+353 T
-361 QEGRLTAKEGSD
+361 
-373 SKSDSVTSSAV
+373 
-384 TSKGQTAQAA
+384 
-394 TQGAALKAFSEG
+394 
-406 LKQPDAGTVTTA
+406 
-418 TTAENTGMAG
+418 G
-428 KGAEKSAAEGSQ
+428 KGAEKGAAEGSQ

-453 TTAQSAAAQSGVT
+453 RTAQSAAESAAAQSSVT
-466 SNTTTQTDSAA
+466 TNATTQSDSAA

-484 EQVLAQAE
+484 QQVLAQAE
-492 SQGPQAPLSSIA
+492 SQGPQAPLSTIS
-504 AGIKQMDVTGTD
+504 AGIKQMEVTGTD
-516 EVRKAVQ
+516 EVRKAVS

-531 ESEKSL
+531 EAEKSL
-537 VAATSSS
+537 VATTSSS
-544 ESSQSQTVQHGQ
+544 ESSPSQTVQHGQ
-556 NSQPQPQV
+556 NSQTQPQV

-570 AAEGTLRREPQN
+570 AAETTLRREPQN

-624 KIQIQIGADSQA
+624 KIQIQMGADSQA

-688 FSGQGQQG
+688 FNGQGQQG
-696 QSGGQSHA
+696 QSSSQPRS
-704 GNGQVEG
+704 GNGLVEG
-711 EPTTANLSLLVEST
+711 ELTTSNPSLLVEST